1 MKVFV
6 VHYKKL
12 VDRKIN
18 IIEQFK
24 KNNITDYEFI
34 EIDRDNLDD
43 VDKSIF
49 SVDYPTREIAI
60 TSSHIECYKKIVD
73 KYDKALILEDDIIMH
88 ENFSKL
94 FIKYLNE
101 LPLSFDQLYIGD
113 GCGLHI
119 QPKYLKKNTHIY
131 KKELYPTNW
140 GGQGSSRCTDSYVV
154 NKKCAIKI
162 CEYIN
167 NKKIKINTPID
178 FWINDVNMD
187 NNFEVYWAEPTII
200 TQGSQNGT
208 YESV

>member
-60 TSSHIECYKKIVD
+60 TSSHIECYKKIAD